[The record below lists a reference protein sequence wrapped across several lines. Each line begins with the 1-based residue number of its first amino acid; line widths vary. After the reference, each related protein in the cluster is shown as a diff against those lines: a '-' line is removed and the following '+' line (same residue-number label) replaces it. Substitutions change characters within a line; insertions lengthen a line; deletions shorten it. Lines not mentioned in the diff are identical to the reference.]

1 MQPWYKVHLF
11 HFTRTTRE
19 LKLSCN
25 HWVLNTHNTCS
36 NTKETTA
43 SKSSGYRAQRGS
55 QLPTAPRP
63 AQKPQVNSSALPTRF
78 HPKFCPQ
85 YRQVLLL
92 NEQSA
97 QQPKKVILNINMY
110 LNLRSFVSCFHV
122 NTEFRGNI
130 SRKMSKLWKDFI
142 TKYFQSKKK
151 KKYCTTL
158 QTFLNLSPSTPQCQN
173 NLNYSTFTV
182 RNVVIV
188 ILTFTSQLRKMGHQ
202 RKMNEKHKLAIPNCE
217 PGTTS
222 FGILKTHSKVML
234 W

>member
-11 HFTRTTRE
+11 HFTRTKRE

-63 AQKPQVNSSALPTRF
+63 TQKPQVNSSALPTRL

-151 KKYCTTL
+151 KKVLHNTTNFPKFEPIHTTMSKQSELQHIYCKE
-158 QTFLNLSPSTPQCQN
+158 CGYR
-173 NLNYSTFTV
+173 YSYFHFPAQKNGSSKEDERKAQISNSKLWT
-182 RNVVIV
+182 RDH
-188 ILTFTSQLRKMGHQ
+188 ILWCTK
-202 RKMNEKHKLAIPNCE
+202 N
-217 PGTTS
+217 S
-222 FGILKTHSKVML
+222 F
-234 W
+234 